1 MRCISQ
7 WQLRCRHIA
16 KFQPSYPD
24 QCLVNTRNTDNV
36 FPHWPRRRAWRTERS
51 RDETEDKWVDNLWW
65 IFWCHCLWM
74 HGKGTIMTI
83 IITDDGNVCIINKLI
98 IVINS
103 RTDIFFSLSIMTFI
117 SMTLIIKRSSGARFL
132 HVIHVPGAEFAVSH
146 WTIFEYANWLSMQFT
161 RRSFLV
167 FLSAYKSYYSH
178 HNCNN
183 F

>member
-1 MRCISQ
+1 
-7 WQLRCRHIA
+7 
-16 KFQPSYPD
+16 
-24 QCLVNTRNTDNV
+24 
-36 FPHWPRRRAWRTERS
+36 
-51 RDETEDKWVDNLWW
+51 
-65 IFWCHCLWM
+65 M

-146 WTIFEYANWLSMQFT
+146 
-161 RRSFLV
+161 
-167 FLSAYKSYYSH
+167 
-178 HNCNN
+178 
-183 F
+183 